1 MTILDQAP
9 PELAGLLAQSAALHH
24 HLCPRQVLGARIG
37 MYAGTLLDLALP
49 QTTKRL
55 YTFVETDGC
64 FADGVSVATG
74 CWFGRRTMRLVDL
87 GKVAATVVDSRDGRA
102 FRIRPRTSARELAH
116 QYAPDAQSRWHAY
129 LEAYQVM
136 PDEELLE
143 AWPVRLTLDLK
154 TLISRN
160 GVRAECEVCGEEI
173 INEREVV
180 RDGRTYCRTCA
191 EDAYYQPIDAARE
204 AA

>member
-9 PELAGLLAQSAALHH
+9 PRLAELLEQSAALHH

-37 MYAGTLLDLALP
+37 MYAGTLLNLELP
-49 QTTKRL
+49 QTNKRL

-87 GKVAATVVDSRDGRA
+87 GKVAATMVDSRSGRA
-102 FRIRPRTSARELAH
+102 IRIRPAPRVREIAH
-116 QYAPDAQSRWHAY
+116 QYAPDAQSRWHTY
-129 LEAYQVM
+129 LAAYQLM
-136 PDEELLE
+136 PDTELLE
-143 AWPVRLTLDLK
+143 AWPVALTLDLQA
-154 TLISRN
+154 LISRN
-160 GVRAECEVCGEEI
+160 GVRAVCDQCGEEI

-180 RDGRTYCRTCA
+180 CEDRTLCRSCADG
-191 EDAYYQPIDAARE
+191 AYYRLDAALE
-204 AA
+204 PEG